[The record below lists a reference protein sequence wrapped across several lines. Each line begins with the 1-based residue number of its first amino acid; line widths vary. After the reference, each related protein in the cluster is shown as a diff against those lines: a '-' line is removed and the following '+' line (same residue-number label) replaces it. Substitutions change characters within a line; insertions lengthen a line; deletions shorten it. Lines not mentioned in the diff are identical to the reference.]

1 MKKILAFCLA
11 AAMVLG
17 GCGNGSEN
25 TTEETAQADGLTV
38 VTSFYPVYL
47 LAANV
52 TDGVEGVTLKN
63 MTQPQTG
70 CLHDYELT
78 TEDMKTLEGADV
90 LLINGLGMESF
101 LDKVMGQYPDLF
113 IVDTSTGS
121 VTLAGD
127 DHGHAHEGEEETD
140 EEEVNAH
147 IWLNPSNGVKQAE
160 VICDALSQADPANAD
175 KYAANTATFAESM
188 KSVIAQADSLKAAA
202 GTEVGVF
209 HEGFGYLA
217 DLCGMEIGVDI
228 YADENEEPSAKEMAD
243 AAEEIKEDGIKL
255 LLAADDAGMKYA
267 ETLAAETG
275 ATVVELNPI
284 TSGELNKDVYRLGME
299 RNLQT
304 LADALS

>member
-1 MKKILAFCLA
+1 M
-11 AAMVLG
+11 
-17 GCGNGSEN
+17 
-25 TTEETAQADGLTV
+25 
-38 VTSFYPVYL
+38 
-47 LAANV
+47 
-52 TDGVEGVTLKN
+52 
-63 MTQPQTG
+63 
-70 CLHDYELT
+70 
-78 TEDMKTLEGADV
+78 
-90 LLINGLGMESF
+90 
-101 LDKVMGQYPDLF
+101 DKVMGQYPDLF

-127 DHGHAHEGEEETD
+127 DHGHAHEGEED
-140 EEEVNAH
+140 GEEEVNAH

-188 KSVIAQADSLKAAA
+188 ESVIAQAEAINAAP
-202 GTEVGVF
+202 GIEVAVF
-209 HEGFGYLA
+209 HEGFPYLT
-217 DLCGMEIGVDI
+217 DLCGLEVGVGI
-228 YADENEEPSAKEMAD
+228 YADENEEPSAKEMAE

-299 RNLQT
+299 RNLQILT
-304 LADALS
+304 EALS

>member
-160 VICDALSQADPANAD
+160 VICDALSQADPTNAD

-188 KSVIAQADSLKAAA
+188 ESVIAQAEAINAAP
-202 GTEVGVF
+202 GTEVAVF
-209 HEGFGYLA
+209 HEGFPYLTE
-217 DLCGMEIGVDI
+217 LCGLEVGVGI
-228 YADENEEPSAKEMAD
+228 YADENEEPSAKEMAE
-243 AAEEIKEDGIKL
+243 AAEEIKEDGIQL

-299 RNLQT
+299 RNFQI

>member
-90 LLINGLGMESF
+90 LFINGLGMESF
-101 LDKVMGQYPDLF
+101 LDKVMVQYPDLF

-127 DHGHAHEGEEETD
+127 DHGHAH
-140 EEEVNAH
+140 
-147 IWLNPSNGVKQAE
+147 
-160 VICDALSQADPANAD
+160 
-175 KYAANTATFAESM
+175 
-188 KSVIAQADSLKAAA
+188 
-202 GTEVGVF
+202 
-209 HEGFGYLA
+209 
-217 DLCGMEIGVDI
+217 
-228 YADENEEPSAKEMAD
+228 
-243 AAEEIKEDGIKL
+243 
-255 LLAADDAGMKYA
+255 
-267 ETLAAETG
+267 
-275 ATVVELNPI
+275 
-284 TSGELNKDVYRLGME
+284 
-299 RNLQT
+299 
-304 LADALS
+304 

>member
-11 AAMVLG
+11 AAMLLG
-17 GCGNGSEN
+17 GCGK
-25 TTEETAQADGLTV
+25 TDVHTEETGAETEGLTV
-38 VTSFYPVYL
+38 VTSFYPIYL

-52 TDGVEGVTLKN
+52 TDGVDGVALKN

-90 LLINGLGMESF
+90 LFINGLGMESF

-127 DHGHAHEGEEETD
+127 DHGHAHEGEAEG
-140 EEEVNAH
+140 EEENAH

-175 KYAANTATFAESM
+175 KYAENTAAFAKSM
-188 KSVIAQADSLKAAA
+188 ESVIAQAEAIQAAP
-202 GTEVGVF
+202 GTEVAVF
-209 HEGFGYLA
+209 HEGLAYLA
-217 DLCGMEIGVDI
+217 DLCDMEVGVGI
-228 YADENEEPSAKEMAD
+228 YADENEEPSAKEMAE

-267 ETLAAETG
+267 ETLAEETG

>member
-1 MKKILAFCLA
+1 MKKILALCLA

-17 GCGNGSEN
+17 GCGKGTEN
-25 TTEETAQADGLTV
+25 TEGETAQAEGLTV

-90 LLINGLGMESF
+90 LFINGLGMESF
-101 LDKVMGQYPDLF
+101 MDKVMGQYPDLF

-127 DHGHAHEGEEETD
+127 DHGHAHEGEEEG

-160 VICDALSQADPANAD
+160 VICDALSQADPTNAD

-188 KSVIAQADSLKAAA
+188 ESVIAQADSLKAAA

-217 DLCGMEIGVDI
+217 DLCGMEIGVGI

>member
-1 MKKILAFCLA
+1 
-11 AAMVLG
+11 
-17 GCGNGSEN
+17 
-25 TTEETAQADGLTV
+25 
-38 VTSFYPVYL
+38 
-47 LAANV
+47 
-52 TDGVEGVTLKN
+52 

-127 DHGHAHEGEEETD
+127 DHGHAHEGEEEG

-160 VICDALSQADPANAD
+160 VICDALSQADPTNAD

-188 KSVIAQADSLKAAA
+188 ESVIAQAEAIQAAP
-202 GTEVGVF
+202 GTEVAVF
-209 HEGFGYLA
+209 HEGFPYLT
-217 DLCGMEIGVDI
+217 DLCGLEVGVGI
-228 YADENEEPSAKEMAD
+228 YADENEEPSAKEMAE

-299 RNLQT
+299 RNLQI

>member
-90 LLINGLGMESF
+90 LIE
-101 LDKVMGQYPDLF
+101 DL
-113 IVDTSTGS
+113 
-121 VTLAGD
+121 
-127 DHGHAHEGEEETD
+127 E
-140 EEEVNAH
+140 
-147 IWLNPSNGVKQAE
+147 QA
-160 VICDALSQADPANAD
+160 LQA
-175 KYAANTATFAESM
+175 
-188 KSVIAQADSLKAAA
+188 
-202 GTEVGVF
+202 
-209 HEGFGYLA
+209 
-217 DLCGMEIGVDI
+217 
-228 YADENEEPSAKEMAD
+228 
-243 AAEEIKEDGIKL
+243 
-255 LLAADDAGMKYA
+255 
-267 ETLAAETG
+267 
-275 ATVVELNPI
+275 
-284 TSGELNKDVYRLGME
+284 R
-299 RNLQT
+299 
-304 LADALS
+304 